1 MNVYIKDPYVAKYV
15 TGEKVSISSMFYEQL
30 LLDPK
35 SAKMTDS
42 FTIFF

>member
-30 LLDPK
+30 LFAKIPK
-35 SAKMTDS
+35 VQK
-42 FTIFF
+42 